1 MDEIIRITPDELK
14 LCDGQNGRP
23 AFIAY
28 KGKVYD
34 ATDCEL
40 WSKGEHFDAHKAGQD
55 ISDEMS
61 NAPHGEEKLAAI
73 PLVGELT
80 I

>member
-1 MDEIIRITPDELK
+1 MDEIIRITSDELK

-28 KGKVYD
+28 KGRVYD
-34 ATDCEL
+34 VTDCEL
-40 WSKGEHFDAHKAGQD
+40 WSEGEHFDVHIAGQD

-61 NAPHGEEKLAAI
+61 NAPHGE
-73 PLVGELT
+73 
-80 I
+80 